1 MSRHRLIR
9 PDAPTGRDH
18 RASRRTRG
26 VLAVALLATG
36 ALVAA
41 ACGGGSGDDAETTT
55 TTKESPANADNCPL
69 DALESASGVTEV
81 TVWHPYNT
89 LTQEALETAAADYN
103 ASQSLVKVS
112 VEAQGTYP
120 ELLKKYEDG
129 LGDPANLPDV
139 IFSEDTTLQYMVDSG
154 SVVAAADCIAADPD
168 SESFYGDLLPQVA
181 NSYSVGGKL
190 WASAFGVSMPV
201 MYVNNDHLKA
211 AGLSTDDYPGTLE
224 EVRAAAEKIKAANI
238 DGLEAPV
245 VMQLY
250 GWYPENWLTGA
261 RQEIVNEDNGRA
273 ALATESEFGGDLSLE
288 VLEWMN
294 DMAEDGLLKA
304 YPYGSD
310 ISHFLAMAQST
321 TSILIDGSRA
331 ITTVDAV
338 VSSSYQPADVEGV
351 EGVEAL
357 EGAELEGLDISV
369 AEVPGIDEPGKGAV
383 WGSAGFLVAG
393 EDDAKVAGGWDF
405 LKFFNAPAQQI
416 QWTLKGSYLPV
427 TEAVQDS
434 PEITSYFAGEG
445 ATGNAGKWLGT
456 VNGQLL
462 NLDTDFASPA
472 IGPYN
477 EFRAGEHSML
487 DDVVLGDA
495 DPAEALDEFNSKF
508 QDDLDRY
515 ASEVGG

>member
-9 PDAPTGRDH
+9 PDGPTGTDLPPR
-18 RASRRTRG
+18 RRTRG
-26 VLAVALLATG
+26 TLAVALVATA
-36 ALVAA
+36 ALVAG
-41 ACGGGSGDDAETTT
+41 ACSGGSDDEATPT
-55 TTKESPANADNCPL
+55 TTKESPAQAENCPV
-69 DALESASGVTEV
+69 DALDSASGVTEV

-89 LTQEALETAAADYN
+89 LTQEALETAATEYN
-103 ASQSLVKVS
+103 ASQDKVKVS
-112 VEAQGTYP
+112 VEAQGSYP
-120 ELLKKYEDG
+120 ELLKKYEDS

-154 SVVAAADCIAADPD
+154 SVIAAADCIAADPD
-168 SESFYGDLLPQVA
+168 SETFYGDLLPQVE
-181 NSYSVGGKL
+181 NSYSVSGKL
-190 WASAFGVSMPV
+190 WAAAFGVSMPI
-201 MYVNNDHLKA
+201 MYVNNDHLAA
-211 AGLSTDDYPGTLE
+211 AGLTVGDYPGTLA
-224 EVRAAAEKIKAANI
+224 EVREAAEKIKAANI
-238 DGLEAPV
+238 AGLEAPV

-261 RQEIVNEDNGRA
+261 RHEIVNEENGRA
-273 ALATESEFGGDLSLE
+273 GLATESEFGGDATLE

-310 ISHFLAMAQST
+310 ISHFLAMAQSSA
-321 TSILIDGSRA
+321 SILIDGSRA

-338 VSSSYQPADVEGV
+338 VANSYAPPEADGV
-351 EGVEAL
+351 EGL
-357 EGAELEGLDISV
+357 EGLEDAELDGLDISV
-369 AEVPGIDEPGKGAV
+369 AEVPGMEEPGKGAV

-393 EDDAKVAGGWDF
+393 QDDAKVAGGWDF

-427 TEAVQDS
+427 TKAVQES
-434 PEITSYFAGEG
+434 PEITSYFAGE
-445 ATGNAGKWLGT
+445 TAGKWLGV
-456 VNGQLL
+456 VNNQLL

-487 DDVVLGDA
+487 DDIVLGDA
-495 DPAEALDEFNSKF
+495 DPADALEKFNSKF

-515 ASEVGG
+515 AAEVGG

>member
-1 MSRHRLIR
+1 M
-9 PDAPTGRDH
+9 T
-18 RASRRTRG
+18 
-26 VLAVALLATG
+26 LLTAA
-36 ALVAA
+36 ALVAG
-41 ACGGGSGDDAETTT
+41 ACSGGSDDEATPT
-55 TTKESPANADNCPL
+55 TTKDSPAQAENCPVEAL
-69 DALESASGVTEV
+69 DSASGVTEV

-89 LTQEALETAAADYN
+89 LTQEALETAATDYN
-103 ASQSLVKVS
+103 ASQSKVKVS
-112 VEAQGTYP
+112 VEAQGSYP
-120 ELLKKYEDG
+120 ELLKKYEDS

-190 WASAFGVSMPV
+190 WAAAFGVSMPV
-201 MYVNNDHLKA
+201 MYVNNDHLA
-211 AGLSTDDYPGTLE
+211 AASLTPDDYPGTLE
-224 EVRAAAEKIKAANI
+224 EVRAVAEKIKAANI
-238 DGLEAPV
+238 AGLEAPV

-250 GWYPENWLTGA
+250 GWFPENWLTGA
-261 RQEIVNEDNGRA
+261 RQEIVNEENGRA

-294 DMAEDGLLKA
+294 QMEEDGLLKA
-304 YPYGSD
+304 YPYNSD
-310 ISHFLAMAQST
+310 ISHFLAMAQSSA
-321 TSILIDGSRA
+321 SILIDGSRA

-338 VSSSYQPADVEGV
+338 VSSSYAPTEGDGI

-357 EGAELEGLDISV
+357 EGAELDGLDISV
-369 AEVPGIDEPGKGAV
+369 TEVPGIDEPGKGAV

-393 EDDAKVAGGWDF
+393 EDDAEVAGGWDF
-405 LKFFNAPAQQI
+405 LKFFNAPAQQV

-427 TEAVQDS
+427 TETVQDS
-434 PEITSYFAGEG
+434 PEITSYFAGEN
-445 ATGNAGKWLGT
+445 ATGNAGKWLGV

-495 DPAEALDEFNSKF
+495 DPAEALETFNSKF

-515 ASEVGG
+515 AAEVGG